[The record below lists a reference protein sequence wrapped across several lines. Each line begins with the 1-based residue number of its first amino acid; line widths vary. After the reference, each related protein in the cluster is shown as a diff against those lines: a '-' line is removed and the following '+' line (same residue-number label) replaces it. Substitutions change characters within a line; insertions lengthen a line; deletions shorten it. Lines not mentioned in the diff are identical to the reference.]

1 MKIRQQEGGC
11 MKKFIENIIIIM
23 VLTVAI
29 LFSYAVME
37 KKISGKSSSE
47 FINFL
52 FNTQEKASDNKN
64 TEKDSIENPIEKG
77 KKQSDTMDYK
87 AVWLSYLEFNSY
99 RKSVK
104 NNNEKNFRKFYKYI
118 LQRIKLLG
126 FNRIIVQVRP
136 FGDALYE
143 SQYFPWAACI
153 SGKQGKNLGYD
164 PLKIMTEMS
173 HQENIAI
180 EAWINPYRI
189 SSGDSIQSLS
199 KTNPA
204 KIWFSSQNTKRNVLS
219 YNGSLY
225 YNPSSESV
233 RNLIIKGV
241 EEIVQNYDV
250 DGIHMDDYFY
260 PAFTEKNVGTAFD
273 APEYEQQIKSDMSS
287 AYSPFSSSNKSS
299 NEISLA
305 DWRRDNV
312 NRLVSGIYKIIKES
326 NPQVTFGISP
336 AGNLDNLR
344 NDLEYYV
351 DIDTWVSQNG
361 YVDYL
366 IPQIYWGFTN
376 EIAPFDKVTDEW
388 AALMKDSSQKLYIGL
403 QLYRMGSTE
412 PGQSDKKELQ
422 KASLLKKELS
432 YLKKKKKI
440 EGYCLFS
447 YQYLDCQNKEYHFDA
462 EQFSTKRKKLLNQI
476 VKSLKNNS

>member
-1 MKIRQQEGGC
+1 
-11 MKKFIENIIIIM
+11 MKKFIENILIIM
-23 VLTVAI
+23 ILTIAI
-29 LFSYAVME
+29 LFSYAMIE
-37 KKISGKSSSE
+37 KKISGRSSTE

-52 FNTQEKASDNKN
+52 FSTQEKASGNTSSITFDTESSKKEKN
-64 TEKDSIENPIEKG
+64 SSMKSA
-77 KKQSDTMDYK
+77 DTMNYR

-104 NNNEKNFRKFYKYI
+104 NNNEHNFRTFYKHI
-118 LQRIKLLG
+118 LQRIKSLSY
-126 FNRIIVQVRP
+126 NRIIVQVRP
-136 FGDALYE
+136 FGDALY
-143 SQYFPWAACI
+143 SSDYFPWAACI
-153 SGKQGKNLGYD
+153 SGKQGKNPGYD

-173 HQENIAI
+173 HKEGIAI

-260 PAFTEKNVGTAFD
+260 PAFTEENVTTAFD
-273 APEYEQQIKSDMSS
+273 APEYKQQIKTNMPSTDFQSS
-287 AYSPFSSSNKSS
+287 SSSNKSS
-299 NEISLA
+299 TENTLA
-305 DWRRDNV
+305 DWRRANV
-312 NRLVSGIYKIIKES
+312 NQLVSGIYKAIKEKD
-326 NPQVTFGISP
+326 PQVTFGISP

-366 IPQIYWGFTN
+366 MPQIYWGFTN
-376 EIAPFDKVTDEW
+376 KLAPFDKVTDEW
-388 AALMKDSSQKLYIGL
+388 VTLMTSSPVKLYIGL

-412 PGQSDKKELQ
+412 PGQSDSKELQ
-422 KASLLKKELS
+422 QATLIKKELS
-432 YLKKKKKI
+432 YIKQQKKI

-447 YQYLDCQNKEYHFDA
+447 YQYLDCQNKKYHFDA
-462 EQFSTKRKKLLNQI
+462 EQFSAKRKKILNQI
-476 VKSLKNNS
+476 VKSFKNNS

>member
-1 MKIRQQEGGC
+1 
-11 MKKFIENIIIIM
+11 MKKFIENILIIM
-23 VLTVAI
+23 ILTIAI
-29 LFSYAVME
+29 LFSYAMIE
-37 KKISGKSSSE
+37 KKISGRSSTE

-52 FNTQEKASDNKN
+52 FSTQEKASGNTSSITFDTESSKKEKN
-64 TEKDSIENPIEKG
+64 SSMKSA
-77 KKQSDTMDYK
+77 DTMNYR

-104 NNNEKNFRKFYKYI
+104 NNNEHNFRTFYKHI
-118 LQRIKLLG
+118 LQRIKSLSY
-126 FNRIIVQVRP
+126 NRIIVQVRP
-136 FGDALYE
+136 FGDALY
-143 SQYFPWAACI
+143 SSDYFPWAACI
-153 SGKQGKNLGYD
+153 SGKQGKNPGYD

-173 HQENIAI
+173 HKEGIAI

-260 PAFTEKNVGTAFD
+260 PAFTEENVTTAFD
-273 APEYEQQIKSDMSS
+273 APEYKQQIKTNMPSTDFQSS
-287 AYSPFSSSNKSS
+287 SSSNKSS
-299 NEISLA
+299 TENTLA
-305 DWRRDNV
+305 DWRRANV
-312 NRLVSGIYKIIKES
+312 NRLVSGIYKAIKEKD
-326 NPQVTFGISP
+326 PQVTFGISP

-366 IPQIYWGFTN
+366 MPQIYWGFTN
-376 EIAPFDKVTDEW
+376 KLAPFDKVTDEW
-388 AALMKDSSQKLYIGL
+388 VTLMTSSPVKLYIGL

-412 PGQSDKKELQ
+412 PGQSDSKELQ
-422 KASLLKKELS
+422 QATLIKKELS
-432 YLKKKKKI
+432 YIKQQKKI

-447 YQYLDCQNKEYHFDA
+447 YQYLDCQNKKYHFDA

-476 VKSLKNNS
+476 AKSLKNNS

>member
-1 MKIRQQEGGC
+1 
-11 MKKFIENIIIIM
+11 MKKFIENILIIM
-23 VLTVAI
+23 ILTIAI
-29 LFSYAVME
+29 LFSYAMIE
-37 KKISGKSSSE
+37 KKISGRSSTE

-52 FNTQEKASDNKN
+52 FSTQEKASGN
-64 TEKDSIENPIEKG
+64 TSSITFDTESSKKENNSATK
-77 KKQSDTMDYK
+77 SADTMNYR

-104 NNNEKNFRKFYKYI
+104 NNNEHNFRTFYKHI
-118 LQRIKLLG
+118 LQRIKSLSY
-126 FNRIIVQVRP
+126 NRIIVQVRP
-136 FGDALYE
+136 FGDALY
-143 SQYFPWAACI
+143 SSDYFPWAACI
-153 SGKQGKNLGYD
+153 SGKQGKNPGYD

-173 HQENIAI
+173 HKEGIAI

-260 PAFTEKNVGTAFD
+260 PAFTEENVTTAFD
-273 APEYEQQIKSDMSS
+273 APEYKQQIKTNMPSTDFQSS
-287 AYSPFSSSNKSS
+287 SSSNKSS
-299 NEISLA
+299 TENTLA
-305 DWRRDNV
+305 DWRRANV
-312 NRLVSGIYKIIKES
+312 NRLVSEIYKAIKEKD
-326 NPQVTFGISP
+326 PQVTFGISP

-366 IPQIYWGFTN
+366 MPQIYWGFTN
-376 EIAPFDKVTDEW
+376 KLAPFDKVTDEW
-388 AALMKDSSQKLYIGL
+388 VTLMTSSPVKLYIGL

-412 PGQSDKKELQ
+412 PGQSDSKELQ
-422 KASLLKKELS
+422 QATLIKKELS
-432 YLKKKKKI
+432 YIKQQKKI

-447 YQYLDCQNKEYHFDA
+447 YQYLDCQNKKYHFDA
-462 EQFSTKRKKLLNQI
+462 EQFSTKRKKILNQI
-476 VKSLKNNS
+476 VKSFKNNS

>member
-1 MKIRQQEGGC
+1 
-11 MKKFIENIIIIM
+11 MKKFIENILIIM
-23 VLTVAI
+23 ILTIAI
-29 LFSYAVME
+29 LFSYAMIE
-37 KKISGKSSSE
+37 KKISGRSSTE

-52 FNTQEKASDNKN
+52 FSTQEKASGNTSSITFDTESSKKEKN
-64 TEKDSIENPIEKG
+64 SSMKSA
-77 KKQSDTMDYK
+77 DTMNYR

-104 NNNEKNFRKFYKYI
+104 NNNEHNFRTFYKHI
-118 LQRIKLLG
+118 LQRIKSLSY
-126 FNRIIVQVRP
+126 NRIIVQVRP
-136 FGDALYE
+136 FGDALY
-143 SQYFPWAACI
+143 SSDYFPWAACI
-153 SGKQGKNLGYD
+153 SGKQGKNPGYD

-173 HQENIAI
+173 HKEGIAI

-233 RNLIIKGV
+233 RNLIIQGV
-241 EEIVQNYDV
+241 KEIVQNYNV

-260 PAFTEKNVGTAFD
+260 PAFTEENVTTAFD
-273 APEYEQQIKSDMSS
+273 APEYKQQIKTNMPSTDFQSS
-287 AYSPFSSSNKSS
+287 SSSNKSS
-299 NEISLA
+299 TENTLA
-305 DWRRDNV
+305 DWRRANV
-312 NRLVSGIYKIIKES
+312 NQLVSGIYKAIKEKD
-326 NPQVTFGISP
+326 PQVTFGISP

-366 IPQIYWGFTN
+366 MPQIYWGFTN
-376 EIAPFDKVTDEW
+376 KLAPFDKVTDEW
-388 AALMKDSSQKLYIGL
+388 VTLMTSSPVKLYIGL

-412 PGQSDKKELQ
+412 PGQSDSKELQ
-422 KASLLKKELS
+422 QATLIKKELS
-432 YLKKKKKI
+432 YIKQQKKI

-447 YQYLDCQNKEYHFDA
+447 YQYLDCQNKKYHFDA
-462 EQFSTKRKKLLNQI
+462 EQFSTKRKKILNQI
-476 VKSLKNNS
+476 VKSFKNNS

>member
-52 FNTQEKASDNKN
+52 FNTQEKAFDNKN
-64 TEKDSIENPIEKG
+64 TDKDSIEDPIKKG
-77 KKQSDTMDYK
+77 RKQSDTMDYK
-87 AVWLSYLEFNSY
+87 AIWLSYLEFNSY

-153 SGKQGKNLGYD
+153 SGKQGKNPEYD

-204 KIWFSSQNTKRNVLS
+204 KIWFSSQNTERNVLS

-273 APEYEQQIKSDMSS
+273 APEYEQQIKSDMPSTD
-287 AYSPFSSSNKSS
+287 SPSSSSNKSS

-312 NRLVSGIYKIIKES
+312 NRLVSGIYKAIKEN

-366 IPQIYWGFTN
+366 MPQIYWGFTN
-376 EIAPFDKVTDEW
+376 ETAPFDKVTDEW
-388 AALMKDSSQKLYIGL
+388 AALMKNSSQKLYIVL
-403 QLYRMGSTE
+403 QLYRRGST
-412 PGQSDKKELQ
+412 
-422 KASLLKKELS
+422 
-432 YLKKKKKI
+432 
-440 EGYCLFS
+440 
-447 YQYLDCQNKEYHFDA
+447 
-462 EQFSTKRKKLLNQI
+462 
-476 VKSLKNNS
+476 